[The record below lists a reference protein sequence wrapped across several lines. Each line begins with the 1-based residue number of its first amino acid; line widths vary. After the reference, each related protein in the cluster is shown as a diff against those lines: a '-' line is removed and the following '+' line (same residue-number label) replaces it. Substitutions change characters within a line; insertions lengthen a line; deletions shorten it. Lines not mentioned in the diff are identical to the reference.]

1 MPTFLRLTGPHHN
14 IGLNDRRIL
23 PFVDIKAKVGIK
35 HISDKEEDEGIKDDK
50 GSYEASIHG
59 STLTT
64 LNVLITLWTLICVS
78 NFLLYFHLCPETSIS
93 KKIQCLHQFIF
104 QTYMNSRNIV

>member
-1 MPTFLRLTGPHHN
+1 M
-14 IGLNDRRIL
+14 
-23 PFVDIKAKVGIK
+23 PFVNVEAKKCIEHV
-35 HISDKEEDEGIKDDK
+35 SDKEDEGMEDDR
-50 GSYEASIHG
+50 GSYGALMYG

-93 KKIQCLHQFIF
+93 IVSTMSPSSHFSNLHEF
-104 QTYMNSRNIV
+104 